1 MGPLFFYSCT
11 STTPQSHGPRTDPGS
26 PKLAGHRP
34 PNSPAYP
41 APLVVAARC
50 RAPVAHQGNPA
61 TAVYRRI
68 PFPSPPRAPRRNP
81 ATFPAERRRKPG
93 CCRTGSTRS
102 RLHVLGRHLR
112 RSAASLLRIQ
122 VSFPDS
128 PCVPGIHHQR
138 SRLLDF
144 RLSFFFMRTCL
155 STCFIKRIKKQ
166 HTEVQRTSWG
176 IRWPPRSTNITK
188 KQTTLQPQ
196 CRDQGH
202 DLKL

>member
-1 MGPLFFYSCT
+1 M
-11 STTPQSHGPRTDPGS
+11 PRTEIRVKLPLSSYSIVFFFSHSRIPQVRGTPIFLFVHIHHTPVTWPPHRS
-26 PKLAGHRP
+26 RLPKTRRRPP

-41 APLVVAARC
+41 APLVVAACC

-81 ATFPAERRRKPG
+81 ATFPVERRRKPG

-138 SRLLDF
+138 SCLLDF
-144 RLSFFFMRTCL
+144 RLSGGHYGGGSPT
-155 STCFIKRIKKQ
+155 
-166 HTEVQRTSWG
+166 VQLHMLLNMCNSLRCQTWG
-176 IRWPPRSTNITK
+176 T
-188 KQTTLQPQ
+188 
-196 CRDQGH
+196 
-202 DLKL
+202 